1 MNFEIDIHGRTR
13 SVTVERTSGHRYR
26 VAVDGRV
33 HEIDADRV
41 GAFQWSLLVDGDA
54 GVSRE
59 VGVAPSGR
67 RGELLV
73 AVEGRTVAVALN
85 SRQTGRASADAAGAA
100 GEVTVAA
107 PMPGRVLR
115 ILVAPG
121 DEVAARQPVAVVE
134 AMKME
139 NELRAPKA
147 GRVKDV
153 CVAPGTSVEAGR
165 ALVVIE

>member
-1 MNFEIDIHGRTR
+1 VNFEIDIDGRTR
-13 SVTVERTSGHRYR
+13 SVSVERISGQRFR
-26 VAVDGRV
+26 VTVDGRL
-33 HEIDADRV
+33 HDIDAERV
-41 GAFQWSLLVDGDA
+41 GAFQWSLLVDGEA

-59 VGVAPSGR
+59 IGVAPSGR
-67 RGELLV
+67 RGEMLV
-73 AVEGRTVAVALN
+73 ALEGRTVAVGLN
-85 SRQTGRASADAAGAA
+85 SRRTGRGSGDIEGVD
-100 GEVTVAA
+100 GEVTVSA

-121 DEVAARQPVAVVE
+121 DEVAPRQAVAVVE

-139 NELRAPKA
+139 NELRSPKA

-153 CVAPGTSVEAGR
+153 CAAPGTSVEAGR